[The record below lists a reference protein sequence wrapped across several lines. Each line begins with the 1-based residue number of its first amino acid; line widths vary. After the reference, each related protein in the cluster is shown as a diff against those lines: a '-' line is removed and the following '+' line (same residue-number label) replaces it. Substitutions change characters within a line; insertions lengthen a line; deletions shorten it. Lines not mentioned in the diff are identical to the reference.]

1 MSNIK
6 KSLVFGGTKVIVLCF
21 LASFSLLSQAKVL
34 KSLEVEKL
42 PSNQTRLRLSFDSEA
57 PEIKSYS
64 TEEPARVAIDLKGV
78 TQSKLKQTRY
88 ELEGRNL
95 KTAVVLITPSR
106 TRLIVNMNSLVA
118 FDTKKEGNQLDI
130 FLKNVLPKLD
140 AEQADGSEEV
150 AEVENVDR
158 PSIESI
164 DFNRTSR
171 GQGQLVIMFSDAR
184 PQASLAKRE
193 NKITAT
199 IRNVDLP
206 KSLKRRF
213 DVADYDTQ
221 VDNILIEKR
230 KNDVRLYIEANSSS
244 VEYNSFQAN
253 KKLTINIKSKLRKV
267 KQRVENVVVD
277 NKYKG
282 EKLSLNFQNIE
293 VRAVLQ
299 IIAEFTGLN
308 LVASDSVQGSIT
320 LRLKDVP
327 WDQALDLVLKTKG
340 LDKRQMG
347 KVLLVA
353 PAAEIASREKAELET
368 LKQSQDL
375 APLKTEYISLN
386 YAKAGDLVKLLDTK
400 QSILSERGTA
410 VVDSRTNTLLLKDT
424 QENLN
429 RVKQL
434 IKVLDVPVKQV
445 LIEARIV
452 VANTNVGE
460 EMGIKWGGAGRAGSK
475 NNVFL
480 GGSQQTIS
488 EASQIGFGGATLSQ
502 YNLSNAN
509 VVDFGV
515 KNSQATTFAIGYQG
529 ADFLLDMELAAIETE
544 GNAEIVSQPR
554 VITADGQKASIES
567 GKEIPYQQASSSGA
581 TNVAFKSAVLKLE
594 VTPQITPDNRIV
606 MNLVIN
612 QDSIGE
618 NTSAGPSIN
627 TNMVKTQVLVDNGET
642 VVLGGIFRSE
652 EVVSVSKTPLL
663 GDIPF
668 LGRLFRYKQVGDS
681 KSELLVFITPKL
693 LKESLATQ

>member
-1 MSNIK
+1 MNNIK
-6 KSLVFGGTKVIVLCF
+6 KSLVFGGVKVIIFCF
-21 LASFSLLSQAKVL
+21 VASFSLLSQAKVL

-78 TQSKLKQTRY
+78 TESKLKQTRY
-88 ELEGRNL
+88 ELDGRNL

-106 TRLIVNMNSLVA
+106 TRLIVNMDRLVA
-118 FDTKKEGNQLDI
+118 FDTKKEGKQLDI
-130 FLKNVLPKLD
+130 FLKNVMPKMEGGEALD
-140 AEQADGSEEV
+140 PV
-150 AEVENVDR
+150 VEVEEVDR
-158 PSIESI
+158 PTIESI

-206 KSLKRRF
+206 KNLKRRF

-230 KNDVRLYIEANSSS
+230 NNDVRLYIEANSSS

-267 KQRVENVVVD
+267 KQHVENVVVD

-282 EKLSLNFQNIE
+282 EKLSLNFQSIE

-327 WDQALDLVLKTKG
+327 WDQALDLVLKTRG

-353 PAAEIASREKAELET
+353 PAEEIASREKAELET
-368 LKQSQDL
+368 LKQSQEL

-410 VVDSRTNTLLLKDT
+410 VVDARTNTLLLKDT

-460 EMGIKWGGAGRAGSK
+460 EMGIKWGGAGRMGGK
-475 NNVFL
+475 KNVFL
-480 GGSQQTIS
+480 GGSQNTIS
-488 EASQIGFGGATLSQ
+488 EASQIGFGDRSLSR
-502 YNLSNAN
+502 YDLSSAN

-515 KNSQATTFAIGYQG
+515 KNSQASTFAIGYQG

-618 NTSAGPSIN
+618 NTTAGPSIN

-663 GDIPF
+663 GDIPII
-668 LGRLFRYKQVGDS
+668 GRLFRYKQVGDS

-693 LKESLATQ
+693 MEGSLSAK